1 MHRGDDA
8 AVHPALRVTH
18 QLRGW
23 LVGVVSAVTGPT
35 AHAAAI
41 GMMPD
46 SDALLV
52 VVACCAGFGWGVA
65 ALSRVRPGWVATLA
79 LLGGAQMFA
88 HLALLVLTGGHGH
101 ALTSTMLGLHALA
114 TLVAAAAVQA
124 TEPAVVGVLT
134 TILRLVRA
142 VLGPPP
148 AESALLLVGT
158 PLSTDLRDRLRARAP
173 LDTRGPPLPAEHL

>member
-1 MHRGDDA
+1 MHRGYDA
-8 AVHPALRVTH
+8 AVHPALRMTH
-18 QLRGW
+18 HLRGW
-23 LVGVVSAVTGPT
+23 LVGVVSAITGPT
-35 AHAAAI
+35 AHAAAT

-46 SDALLV
+46 SDVLLV
-52 VVACCAGFGWGVA
+52 AVVCCAGFGWGVA

-79 LLGGAQMFA
+79 LLGGAQVLA
-88 HLALLVLTGGHGH
+88 HLVLLVLTGGHGH
-101 ALTSTMLGLHALA
+101 VLTSTMLGLHALA

-148 AESALLLVGT
+148 AESALLLVGA
-158 PLSTDLRDRLRARAP
+158 PIATDLRDRLRARAP

>member
-1 MHRGDDA
+1 MHRGYDA

-35 AHAAAI
+35 AHAAAT

-79 LLGGAQMFA
+79 LLGGAQVLA
-88 HLALLVLTGGHGH
+88 HLALLVLTGGHG
-101 ALTSTMLGLHALA
+101 HALA